1 LWSAQRR
8 NLLYAVAARYDVSMI
23 CHPAVRGAALL
34 IAGAL
39 LAGVCPGRA
48 AAIALPP
55 GFPDYCHPPPQAL
68 SGAALTRLVL
78 RAPVR
83 LATAAANPVL
93 RPDCLGPTRILITG
107 TAAHGLVD
115 SMLIVRGRLRKGTRV
130 TLVPIVSG
138 GSGGIFEAL
147 LFTGGPGVE
156 HYAATL
162 RGVEPGHLRVSIE
175 HGYVVERSPQDSTAN
190 CCWKHDYVRRS
201 TVAGGRVRVLD
212 VRIRPNPHPS

>member
-1 LWSAQRR
+1 MIRQA
-8 NLLYAVAARYDVSMI
+8 AARASAIV
-23 CHPAVRGAALL
+23 L
-34 IAGAL
+34 AGAL
-39 LAGVCPGRA
+39 LGGTWHERA
-48 AAIALPP
+48 AAFALPP

-93 RPDCLGPTRILITG
+93 RPSCLGRTRILITG
-107 TAAHGLVD
+107 TAAQGLVD
-115 SMLIVRGRLRKGTRV
+115 SMLIVRGHLREGTQATV
-130 TLVPIVSG
+130 VPIVSG

-147 LFTGGPGVE
+147 LFTGGPGAE
-156 HYAATL
+156 HYVATL
-162 RGVEPGHLRVSIE
+162 RGVEPGHLRVSVE

-201 TVAGGRVRVLD
+201 TVAGGRVRVID
-212 VRIRPNPHPS
+212 VRIRPNPHPA